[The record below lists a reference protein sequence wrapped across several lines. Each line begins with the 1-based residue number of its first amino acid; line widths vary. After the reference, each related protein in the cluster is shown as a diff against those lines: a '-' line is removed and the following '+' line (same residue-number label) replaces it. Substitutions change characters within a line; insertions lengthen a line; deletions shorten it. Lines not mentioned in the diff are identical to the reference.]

1 MTEIQECDST
11 LVRNFSYINVNSVYV
26 ESSSDYSKFNN
37 KRIYHIQEM
46 IQQNRTLWF
55 VRNYEEEKDSDYE
68 IALVDAFVVEPHDFS
83 RKYYETNCDSL
94 LWLSDLHF
102 GKDNPFKVKIEDSTD
117 VSMTMHIESACKSE
131 KICWVFRCAD

>member
-1 MTEIQECDST
+1 MEIQECDST

-68 IALVDAFVVEPHDFS
+68 IALVDAFVVGPHDFS